1 MTIKKVKK
9 RSGKVEKFSKKKLL
23 KSIHISMHRIGIDD
37 KRLEEKITDGV
48 IKKLG
53 KKRIIDTENIRSAV
67 CSVLRKNKHHNVC
80 DFYSL
85 VWLHAK
91 PVKIRNVIKRSG
103 RKEKFSPEK
112 LFKSIQKSFKSSHI
126 HDGLLLESVT
136 REIIYK
142 LGRRYKGKEV
152 PTEDI
157 RNFTEYVLI
166 KRKLNNVAKHYIMH
180 RYM

>member
-1 MTIKKVKK
+1 MKVKK
-9 RSGKVEKFSKKKLL
+9 HSGKVEEFSRHKLL
-23 KSIHISMHRIGIDD
+23 RSIHISMHRIGISD

-48 IKKLG
+48 IKDLKR
-53 KKRIIDTENIRSAV
+53 KKTVDTEHIRSAV
-67 CSVLRKNKHHNVC
+67 CTVLRRNKHHEVC
-80 DFYSL
+80 DFYAL

-91 PVKIRNVIKRSG
+91 PVKIRSIIKRSG

-112 LFKSIQKSFKSSHI
+112 LFKSVQKAFKQAHT

-142 LGRRYKGKEV
+142 LGRRYKNKDANA
-152 PTEDI
+152 TDI
-157 RNFTEYVLI
+157 RDFVEYVLI
-166 KRKLNNVAKHYIMH
+166 KRKLGNVAKHYIMH